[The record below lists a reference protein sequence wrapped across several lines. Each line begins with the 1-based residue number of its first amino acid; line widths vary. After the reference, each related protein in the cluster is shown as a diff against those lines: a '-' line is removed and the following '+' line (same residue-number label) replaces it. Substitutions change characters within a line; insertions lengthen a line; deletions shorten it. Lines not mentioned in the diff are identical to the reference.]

1 MEKSEFRVLIK
12 HCFLMGKNTIE
23 AKEWLE
29 KHYGDSAPSYSAIK
43 KWFAE
48 FRRGRTSTNDAERSG
63 RPNDAIIPE
72 INQQVS
78 KIVLEDQRVKV
89 REIAET
95 VGISIGSTVKILHEH
110 LHMKKLNVKWVPHF
124 LDTKQKKKKFKELG
138 WELLPHPPYSP
149 DLAPSD
155 YYLFS
160 NLKKWLAG
168 KKFYSN
174 EEVEWETNGYFGL
187 LDKNHYSKGIA
198 MLKDRWTKCIE
209 LDGDYIE

>member
-124 LDTKQKKKKFKELG
+124 LDTKQKKKKIQGIGLG
-138 WELLPHPPYSP
+138 IVASSTVFARSGPQRLLPF
-149 DLAPSD
+149 LK
-155 YYLFS
+155 
-160 NLKKWLAG
+160 LKKMARR
-168 KKFYSN
+168 
-174 EEVEWETNGYFGL
+174 EEIL
-187 LDKNHYSKGIA
+187 L
-198 MLKDRWTKCIE
+198 E
-209 LDGDYIE
+209 